1 MRALIVANNTMAS
14 KLLKLDPPY
23 SVILAGT
30 TVGLH
35 MATLIKWNDDD
46 VTDNES
52 YPIVAEGEETPDGT
66 LCPVDIHD
74 CISICPPTRKTN
86 LGWLA
91 KVIEHDFQ
99 QLEPAGVDYIM
110 QRLFLLGV
118 DVQMNRDRD
127 GNEIWDYDITLDFI
141 NPPVSWDENPYYR
154 VRGGRHNGLYFQSE
168 GTADEVYNDL
178 YQQLSAYYDFFIKK
192 NIYLKV
198 KFHTY
203 DIDYDCPLMV
213 RLNEIDFGL

>member
-1 MRALIVANNTMAS
+1 MAS
-14 KLLKLDPPY
+14 KLLTLDPPY

-66 LCPVDIHD
+66 LCPVDI
-74 CISICPPTRKTN
+74 
-86 LGWLA
+86 
-91 KVIEHDFQ
+91 
-99 QLEPAGVDYIM
+99 AGVDYIM

>member
-1 MRALIVANNTMAS
+1 
-14 KLLKLDPPY
+14 
-23 SVILAGT
+23 
-30 TVGLH
+30 

-178 YQQLSAYYDFFIKK
+178 YQQLSAYYDYFIKK

-198 KFHTY
+198 KFRTY